1 MAYGLFNKNTGI
13 NKLKEKI
20 VGNRNKRLLRWP
32 FLYYLGQEAVRR
44 GLVKFPYRA
53 SAMLVEYGLEQL
65 RTAYQRNGA
74 LVWSSA
80 FSPTEIFYALG
91 VNHFSPEVT
100 AAVSASFGFQE
111 KLLKEAEINWWGRD
125 SCSFHRCAMGGIL
138 LDYFPRPQ
146 AFCAS
151 THLCDGGFLLFNNLA
166 ARYRLP
172 MLLLDI
178 PLRQDQYS
186 LDYVVR
192 QLKDIISALEGYS
205 GKKMRE
211 EKLEEAVA
219 CADAARRELEEVN
232 RWRSHPLSPF
242 GARQALAYLYL
253 YFNGVG
259 SPVTPKIYNTL
270 AQELQKSI
278 NEAAGNGTKPPRC
291 RLLWLHLPPLFRG
304 NNILAYLEEKGAKVV
319 FEEFSHVYWEPM
331 ETHSP
336 LEAIARRML
345 SHFAYGPIE
354 RRLQVIKT
362 MAERFA
368 VDGVVH
374 FSHWGCRQ
382 NCGSVRIIRDYLR
395 REGIP
400 LLLLDGDCADN
411 RNNAPGQVRTRI
423 DGFLEMLAK

>member
-1 MAYGLFNKNTGI
+1 
-13 NKLKEKI
+13 
-20 VGNRNKRLLRWP
+20 
-32 FLYYLGQEAVRR
+32 
-44 GLVKFPYRA
+44 
-53 SAMLVEYGLEQL
+53 
-65 RTAYQRNGA
+65 
-74 LVWSSA
+74 
-80 FSPTEIFYALG
+80 
-91 VNHFSPEVT
+91 
-100 AAVSASFGFQE
+100 
-111 KLLKEAEINWWGRD
+111 
-125 SCSFHRCAMGGIL
+125 
-138 LDYFPRPQ
+138 
-146 AFCAS
+146 
-151 THLCDGGFLLFNNLA
+151 
-166 ARYRLP
+166 
-172 MLLLDI
+172 
-178 PLRQDQYS
+178 
-186 LDYVVR
+186 
-192 QLKDIISALEGYS
+192 
-205 GKKMRE
+205 
-211 EKLEEAVA
+211 
-219 CADAARRELEEVN
+219 
-232 RWRSHPLSPF
+232 
-242 GARQALAYLYL
+242 
-253 YFNGVG
+253 
-259 SPVTPKIYNTL
+259 
-270 AQELQKSI
+270 
-278 NEAAGNGTKPPRC
+278 
-291 RLLWLHLPPLFRG
+291 LFRG